1 MVTERLIDT
10 LCVALITG
18 VTLLLQAGVFATFF
32 KETGTDT
39 RALTDVLTSAHF
51 YIIIICVLA
60 VCVLAF
66 FLIRNVAVFAKVR
79 GILHNVWVGILSL
92 KDVKQMPL
100 FIFYTVAIWVCYF
113 LQFYVSFFCFDFS
126 DNLSIMAA
134 LVMFVVGS
142 IAVVVP
148 TPNGAGPWHF
158 AVITMM
164 MLYGVG
170 KEDAGIF
177 ALLVHGIQTFL
188 LVYSL
193 TQVPRPSGHLKKI
206 QEFLLNFGKSIG
218 VETFQDEAGNII
230 YRKPATPGMENRK
243 KVILQSHMDMVA
255 EKNNDTEHDFLKDP
269 IQTYIDGEW
278 VKARGTTLGADN
290 GIGMAAAMAV
300 MIDDSLVHGPVEAL
314 FTVNEEIGLEG
325 AQNLG
330 KDMITGTM
338 LLNLDSE
345 DDGEIFVG
353 CAGGIDTT
361 ATFTYRR
368 SYTPENFKYM
378 RVSVTGLL
386 GGHSG
391 SDINLGRANANKVIA
406 RFIWECSQSWDIT
419 VCSFEGGNLRNAIP
433 REANAVFGIH
443 SDHKEAMM
451 HHLNKYAAEIR
462 NEYSGVEPSM
472 DLRIEEY
479 DRPEFCMDSETS
491 IALIRAIYSAPHG
504 VYSMSRDIEGLVETS
519 TNLASVKLV
528 GDDKVVVTT
537 SQRSSVE
544 SRKNDMAGQ
553 VEAHFQLAGAEVTHS
568 DGYPGWAPNMNS
580 EIMKITAEAYDELF
594 GKKPAIK
601 AIHAGLECGLFLAKY
616 PNLDM
621 VSFGPTMTGVHSPDE
636 KLYIPTVE
644 KFWQHLCRVLEKVSA
659 L

>member
-1 MVTERLIDT
+1 MEVKDLKPELIW
-10 LCVALITG
+10 
-18 VTLLLQAGVFATFF
+18 
-32 KETGTDT
+32 K
-39 RALTDVLTSAHF
+39 
-51 YIIIICVLA
+51 
-60 VCVLAF
+60 
-66 FLIRNVAVFAKVR
+66 
-79 GILHNVWVGILSL
+79 
-92 KDVKQMPL
+92 
-100 FIFYTVAIWVCYF
+100 
-113 LQFYVSFFCFDFS
+113 CFDE
-126 DNLSIMAA
+126 
-134 LVMFVVGS
+134 
-142 IAVVVP
+142 
-148 TPNGAGPWHF
+148 
-158 AVITMM
+158 IT
-164 MLYGVG
+164 
-170 KEDAGIF
+170 KI
-177 ALLVHGIQTFL
+177 
-188 LVYSL
+188 
-193 TQVPRPSGHLKKI
+193 PRPSCHEEQI
-206 QEFLLNFGKSIG
+206 RDFLLKFASDHDVAVRTDK
-218 VETFQDEAGNII
+218 VGNVVMS
-230 YRKPATPGMENRK
+230 KPATPGHENVPT
-243 KVILQSHMDMVA
+243 VILQSHMDMVA

-269 IQTYIDGEW
+269 IATYVDGDW
-278 VKARGTTLGADN
+278 VKAKGTTLGADN

-300 MIDDSLVHGPVEAL
+300 MIDKTLVHGPVEAL

-330 KDMITGTM
+330 KDMITGSM

-368 SYTPENFKYM
+368 SFTPENFKYM
-378 RVSVTGLL
+378 RVSVSGLL

-391 SDINLGRANANKVIA
+391 SDINLGRANANKLIA

-433 REANAVFGIH
+433 REAYAVFGIH
-443 SDHKEAMM
+443 SDHKEALM

-462 NEYSGVEPSM
+462 NEYDGIEPSM
-472 DLRIEEY
+472 DFRIEETE
-479 DRPEFCMDSETS
+479 RPEYCLDSATS

-519 TNLASVKLV
+519 TNLASVKHA
-528 GDDKVVVTT
+528 GEDKIVVTT

-580 EIMKITAEAYDELF
+580 AIMKITADAYEELF
-594 GKKPAIK
+594 GVKPAIK
-601 AIHAGLECGLFLAKY
+601 AIHAGLECGLFLSKY
-616 PNLDM
+616 PRLDM

-636 KLYIPTVE
+636 KLNIPTVE
-644 KFWQHLCRVLEKVSA
+644 KFWRHLCRVLEKVAA